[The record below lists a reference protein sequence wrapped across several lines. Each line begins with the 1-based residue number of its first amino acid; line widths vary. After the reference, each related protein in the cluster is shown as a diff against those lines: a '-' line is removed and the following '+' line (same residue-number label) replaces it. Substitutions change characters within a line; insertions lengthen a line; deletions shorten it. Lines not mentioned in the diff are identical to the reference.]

1 MILSLNCL
9 KIDSFCNRNVKFL
22 NCQMDFFKER
32 FVGSTIFLLLI
43 IGSFTTCET
52 TVDWELDPGDNEK
65 LVIEAIITDEL
76 KVHEVK
82 LSLSYDDFNDEPTPV
97 SDAIVKIYDGTN
109 SVEFVEAPGQ
119 PGTFLSEI
127 PFAPELL
134 TAYGLEVIHK
144 GVQHIA
150 ITYMVPVYPMDSL
163 TFEQIRNTDS
173 LRIKNVASIYGIGQE
188 AMYEIDIDWN
198 HIIPSDSSQARVY
211 YYTFTSVNAGQIF
224 SPPKEDVIFPRG
236 SIVIEKK
243 YALNEEFAEFMRA
256 LLLETQWQGGVYEEE
271 SGSLPSNFS
280 NGALGYFGLCSVIR
294 DTLIAE

>member
-1 MILSLNCL
+1 MSIVLKNLVSPILLGL
-9 KIDSFCNRNVKFL
+9 LMVT
-22 NCQMDFFKER
+22 FF
-32 FVGSTIFLLLI
+32 S
-43 IGSFTTCET
+43 TCET
-52 TVDWELDPGDNEK
+52 KVDWELEPGDNEK

-82 LSLSYDDFNDEPTPV
+82 LSLSYDDFNDKPTPV
-97 SDAIVKIYDGTN
+97 SDAIVKIHDGTN
-109 SVEFVEAPGQ
+109 SVEFFEAPDR

-127 PFAPELL
+127 AFAPAVL
-134 TAYGLEVIHK
+134 TGYGLEVIHQ

-163 TFEQIRNTDS
+163 TFEQIGNTDS
-173 LRIKNVASIYGIGQE
+173 LRIKNVASIYGVGQE

-224 SPPKEDVIFPRG
+224 SPPKDDVIFPRG

-243 YALNEEFAEFMRA
+243 YSLNEEFAEFMRA